1 MVSLQSYLDRARAGL
16 DGVWWLAVVPFAVAL
31 LSTEKFT
38 QLGNADFHVG
48 VSVSFPFPV
57 TGGWAFLSLPDT
69 TTGVGTDGVQTA
81 VTQFGAVALGFALV
95 SLVATAALTA
105 GYLGTIH
112 RALVDEQS
120 QFLADARRYFPPM
133 LGFQLLVLL
142 YVLVALVFA
151 VIFPLF
157 LFVIAVVILAGG
169 YFLYP
174 ALHLVVADDRDLL
187 TALVLSYQ
195 FTSAGGPTLSYA
207 GRYLLATAL
216 VSLPA
221 TALFVNF
228 GLSGSVGGL
237 AVLAPVGLVFDTA
250 TMAFVHDAFDLSSA
264 EQRESFSASDDS
276 TTYE

>member
-95 SLVATAALTA
+95 SL
-105 GYLGTIH
+105 
-112 RALVDEQS
+112 
-120 QFLADARRYFPPM
+120 
-133 LGFQLLVLL
+133 
-142 YVLVALVFA
+142 
-151 VIFPLF
+151 
-157 LFVIAVVILAGG
+157 
-169 YFLYP
+169 
-174 ALHLVVADDRDLL
+174 
-187 TALVLSYQ
+187 
-195 FTSAGGPTLSYA
+195 
-207 GRYLLATAL
+207 
-216 VSLPA
+216 PA